1 MTMRP
6 PSYMQSIFYG
16 NGTHRVL
23 KSVLASCALSLG
35 ACSAL
40 PGNAPT
46 ESVVLKTAS
55 DAKRNPLEF
64 LILPV
69 TSQVAEVLATE
80 QPPLI
85 STLYRDALGPVSND
99 RIGVGDRL
107 NITIFE
113 LGSGLFSGAAP
124 NVSSNGDLSAASGAT
139 GSVTHQTL
147 PPTDVEAN
155 GTITIPYVGRMN
167 VVGSTPQALA
177 QQIKSALAGKSQD
190 AQVMVHI
197 ATDISNTVI
206 VSGAV
211 HHPGRVLLST
221 AQERLS
227 DVVAIAGG
235 ANNPPE
241 DTLVQ
246 LVRGGRSGGTD
257 LGTLETHPSEDI
269 PARPGDR
276 LHVIYQPRS
285 YTVFGAASKNAMQVE
300 FNSPTLSLAEAVARV
315 GGPND
320 NLADPNAV
328 FLFRFEDTVA
338 AKALNIN
345 TPPTLKGIPVIYKL
359 DMMDPTSY
367 FLAQKIPIKSKDVL
381 LIANAKTNRFYKFN
395 QLIST
400 LVSPAITAAWIAK

>member
-1 MTMRP
+1 MR
-6 PSYMQSIFYG
+6 SNLHRNYA
-16 NGTHRVL
+16 THLMKIVL
-23 KSVLASCALSLG
+23 TSGLFSLG

-46 ESVVLKTAS
+46 ESVVLKTAADS
-55 DAKRNPLEF
+55 KRNPLEF

-69 TSQVAEVLATE
+69 TARVADVLATE

-85 STLYRDALGPVSND
+85 STLYRDALAPVSND
-99 RIGVGDRL
+99 RIGIGDRL

-124 NVSSNGDLSAASGAT
+124 NVSSNGDLSASTSAT

-155 GTITIPYVGRMN
+155 GTITIPYVGKMS
-167 VVGSTPQALA
+167 VVGLTPQALSE
-177 QQIKSALAGKSQD
+177 QIKTALSGKSQE

-197 ATDISNTVI
+197 GTDISNTVI

-211 HHPGRVLLST
+211 HRPGRVLLST

-241 DTLVQ
+241 DTFVQ
-246 LVRGGRSGGTD
+246 LVREGKSGGTD
-257 LGTLETHPSEDI
+257 LGTLETHPGEDI

-276 LHVIYQPRS
+276 IHVIYQPRS

-300 FNSPTLSLAEAVARV
+300 FNSPTVNLAEAVARV

-338 AKALNIN
+338 AKELDIR
-345 TPPTLKGIPVIYKL
+345 TPQTRQGVPVIYKL

-367 FLAQKIPIKSKDVL
+367 FLAQRIPIKSKDVL

-400 LVSPAITAAWIAK
+400 LISPAITAAWIAK